1 MNSEFKVSHPT
12 CFKCW
17 NRFFLFFCSAN
28 TFLAYLYQYFCKV
41 FLEFGERIRA
51 KKEDDNFIIKNLPN
65 IGFTLYDEKNLYY
78 NFIPHFLTAFLS
90 ALFVY
95 QSEEVLSN
103 LDEELSKSK
112 TKLIQEKKTLKKNE
126 KLSEEKYKNIREE
139 KNEFLQDK
147 MYADKYYENEDS
159 IKSKSKRLITFY
171 IIFLYTKVYW
181 LLLFMSLSI
190 IFSSYDLSFSILLY
204 IIAFVFLFIKSFTKL
219 FQESQSLYPQNLIIY

>member
-17 NRFFLFFCSAN
+17 NRFFLLFCSAN
-28 TFLAYLYQYFCKV
+28 TFLVYLYQFFCKG
-41 FLEFGERIRA
+41 FFGLDDFI
-51 KKEDDNFIIKNLPN
+51 KNNDNFIINNLPN
-65 IGFTLYDEKNLYY
+65 IGFTLYDEGNLYY
-78 NFIPHFLTAFLS
+78 NFMPHFLTAFIS
-90 ALFVY
+90 ALFVC

-103 LDEELSKSK
+103 LDAELLKSK

-159 IKSKSKRLITFY
+159 IKSKSKRLITF
-171 IIFLYTKVYW
+171 
-181 LLLFMSLSI
+181 
-190 IFSSYDLSFSILLY
+190 
-204 IIAFVFLFIKSFTKL
+204 
-219 FQESQSLYPQNLIIY
+219 